1 MTVQIDRIVVEGFR
15 CFDERTEID
24 LDPDLT
30 ALVGANGS
38 GKTAAMQALLRV
50 FGSTTAQR
58 RLRRGDFHVRRGE
71 SPTAER
77 RLAIEVHLSFPELS
91 QEQTAP
97 DSGVPA
103 FFQQVCADTNGDLRC
118 RIRLEATWQDNGLDG
133 LIDSRIDAI
142 TSFEDEPSDD
152 NRFPLPPHE
161 RSYLQVVYVPAV
173 RDAMSQ
179 VGALMKGR
187 LWNAIK
193 WSDELKG
200 ALEKA
205 GKALGDVFEAEK
217 GLESIVT
224 AMDSRWKEV
233 HAANTDAHLGVRA
246 IDVRLEE
253 FIRGASFFLR
263 PDEEGRERDV
273 DDLSD
278 GQRSLFY
285 LALTAA
291 TIDVE
296 KVAAADA
303 DRFESADLQ
312 LPVLTVVAVEEPE
325 NNLSPFYLARIVG
338 QLQDLA
344 RRHRVQAV
352 ISSHSASVMSRIQP
366 NRVRYFRCD
375 AGRSVIHPITLPAD
389 PEEEAKYVREAVM
402 RYPEMYFASFV
413 ILGEGS
419 SEQAVLPRIG
429 DALEIPVD
437 RSSVAV
443 VPLGGRH
450 VHHLWRLL
458 NDLRIPHATL
468 LDLDRGRHG
477 AGIERVRSAVRE
489 LTACRPDEPVY
500 AEGSLSAASLDGLRP
515 DSPEHDKVLSAWTEH
530 LRQFGIFFCEPL
542 DLDMSMLT
550 AFPDEYRQLEPGQH
564 GPSRRGDAQNTVL
577 GSGYEERAAVA
588 GLDYDFY
595 RYLFLGR
602 GKPSTH
608 ARALAVIP
616 DQRLAADAP
625 EEIKAL
631 LHHVGINIERAR
643 DA

>member
-1 MTVQIDRIVVEGFR
+1 MRVDRIVVEGFR

-24 LDPDLT
+24 FDPDLT

-71 SPTAER
+71 SATAER
-77 RLAIEVHLSFPELS
+77 QLAIEVHLSFPELS
-91 QEQTAP
+91 QEDTVA

-103 FFQQVCADTNGDLRC
+103 FFQHVCADVDGALRC
-118 RIRLEATWQDNGLDG
+118 RVRLDATWQDNGLDG

-161 RSYLQVVYVPAV
+161 RTYLQVVYVPAV

-200 ALEKA
+200 ALKDG
-205 GKALGDVFEAEK
+205 GKSLSDAFEAEQ
-217 GLESIVT
+217 GVETIVT

-296 KVAAADA
+296 QAASDA
-303 DRFESADLQ
+303 PDRFETADLQ
-312 LPVLTVVAVEEPE
+312 LPALTVVAVEEPE

-344 RRHRVQAV
+344 VRHRVQAL
-352 ISSHSASVMSRIQP
+352 ISSHSASVMSRIRPDQ
-366 NRVRYFRCD
+366 VRYFRCE
-375 AGRSVIHPITLPAD
+375 AGRSAISRITLPAD
-389 PEEEAKYVREAVM
+389 PEEEAKYVQEAVM
-402 RYPEMYFASFV
+402 RHPEMYFASFV

-429 DALEIPVD
+429 DALGIPVD

-458 NDLRIPHATL
+458 NDLGIPHATL
-468 LDLDRGRHG
+468 LDLDRGRHE
-477 AGIERVRSAVRE
+477 AGIERIRTAVRE
-489 LTACRPDEPVY
+489 LTACRP
-500 AEGSLSAASLDGLRP
+500 EGAVHAGGPLSAESLEGVQP
-515 DSPEHDKVLSAWTEH
+515 DSPEHDTVLRAWTEH
-530 LRQFGIFFCEPL
+530 LRQYGIFFCEPL

-550 AFPDEYRQLEPGQH
+550 AFPDEYRRLGPGQQ
-564 GPSRRGDAQNTVL
+564 GPRGRGDAQNTVL
-577 GSGYEERAAVA
+577 GSGYEERSPVT
-588 GLDYDFY
+588 GLDYGFY

-616 DQRLAADAP
+616 DDRLADHAP
-625 EEIKAL
+625 DEIKAL
-631 LHHVGINIERAR
+631 LRYVKSSIEQVP

>member
-1 MTVQIDRIVVEGFR
+1 MTVRIDRLVVEGFR
-15 CFDERTEID
+15 CFGERTEID

-38 GKTAAMQALLRV
+38 GKTATMQAMLRV
-50 FGSTTAQR
+50 FGSTSAQR
-58 RLRRGDFHVRRGE
+58 RLRRGDFHVPPGA
-71 SPTAER
+71 SPATGRE
-77 RLAIEVHLSFPELS
+77 LSIEVHLSFPELD
-91 QEQTAP
+91 QDGTAA

-103 FFQQVCADTNGDLRC
+103 VFQQICADVNGDLRC
-118 RIRLEATWQDNGLDG
+118 RVRLEATWQDNGLDG

-152 NRFPLPPHE
+152 NRFPLPLHE

-173 RDAMSQ
+173 RDAISQ
-179 VGALMKGR
+179 VGALLKGR

-193 WSDELKG
+193 WSGELTS
-200 ALEKA
+200 ALESA
-205 GKALGDVFEAEK
+205 GKALGDVFGAEK
-217 GLESIVT
+217 GLTSIVS

-253 FIRGASFFLR
+253 FVRGASFFLR

-291 TIDVE
+291 TIDIE
-296 KVAAADA
+296 QVAASDSE
-303 DRFESADLQ
+303 RFDSAGLQ
-312 LPVLTVVAVEEPE
+312 LPALTVVAVEEPE
-325 NNLSPFYLARIVG
+325 NNLSPFYLARIVA

-344 RRHRVQAV
+344 GRHRVQAV
-352 ISSHSASVMSRIQP
+352 ISSHSASVMSRIRPDQ
-366 NRVRYFRCD
+366 VRYFRYA
-375 AGRSVIHPITLPAD
+375 AGRSHIRRITLPAD
-389 PEEEAKYVREAVM
+389 PEEEAKYVQEAIM
-402 RYPEMYFASFV
+402 RFPEMYFASFV

-429 DALEIPVD
+429 DALGIPVD

-450 VHHLWRLL
+450 VNHLWKLL
-458 NDLRIPHATL
+458 TDLGIPHATL
-468 LDLDRGRHG
+468 LDLDRGRHA
-477 AGIERVRSAVRE
+477 AGIGRIRAAVEE
-489 LTACRPDEPVY
+489 LSKYRPEPAVHGEGPLSSKSLLG
-500 AEGSLSAASLDGLRP
+500 AEPGT
-515 DSPEHDKVLSAWTEH
+515 PEHDVVLTAWVTH
-530 LRQFGIFFCEPL
+530 LREYGVFFCEPL

-550 AFPDEYRQLEPGQH
+550 AFPAEYRQLEPGQH
-564 GPSRRGDAQNTVL
+564 GPSGRGDAQNTVL
-577 GSGYEERAAVA
+577 GDGYEERAPVS
-588 GLDYDFY
+588 GLDHEFY

-608 ARALAVIP
+608 ARALAKISDQQLAEHAP
-616 DQRLAADAP
+616 D
-625 EEIKAL
+625 EIKAL
-631 LHHVGINIERAR
+631 LDYVESNIEQASS
-643 DA
+643 A

>member
-1 MTVQIDRIVVEGFR
+1 MTVRIDRLVVEGFR
-15 CFDERTEID
+15 CFGVRTEID

-58 RLRRGDFHVRRGE
+58 RLRRGDFHVRQGE
-71 SPTAER
+71 SPAAER
-77 RLAIEVHLSFPELS
+77 LLSIEVHLSFPELD
-91 QEQTAP
+91 QDETAAE
-97 DSGVPA
+97 SGVPA
-103 FFQQVCADTNGDLRC
+103 FFQHVCADVNGDLRC
-118 RIRLEATWQDNGLDG
+118 RVRMEATWQDNGLDG

-193 WSDELKG
+193 WSAELKT
-200 ALEKA
+200 ALDTT
-205 GKALGDVFEAEK
+205 GKTLGDVFGAEK

-224 AMDSRWKEV
+224 AMGSRWKEV

-253 FIRGASFFLR
+253 FVRGASFFLR

-296 KVAAADA
+296 QVAAADA
-303 DRFESADLQ
+303 ERFESAGLQ
-312 LPVLTVVAVEEPE
+312 LPALTVVAVEEPE

-344 RRHRVQAV
+344 GRHRVQAV
-352 ISSHSASVMSRIQP
+352 ISSHSASVMSRIRP
-366 NRVRYFRCD
+366 NQVRYFRYV
-375 AGRSVIHPITLPAD
+375 AGRSLIRRITVPAD
-389 PEEEAKYVREAVM
+389 PEEEAKYVQEAIM
-402 RYPEMYFASFV
+402 RFPEMYFASFV

-429 DALEIPVD
+429 DALGIAVD

-450 VHHLWRLL
+450 VNHLWKLL
-458 NDLRIPHATL
+458 TDLDIPHATL
-468 LDLDRGRHG
+468 LDLDRGRHA
-477 AGIERVRSAVRE
+477 AGIGRIRAAVEE
-489 LTACRPDEPVY
+489 LGKYRPEAAVHG
-500 AEGSLSAASLDGLRP
+500 EGPLSAESLAGAEP
-515 DSPEHDKVLSAWTEH
+515 TTPQHDEVVTAWVTH
-530 LRQFGIFFCEPL
+530 LREYGIFFCEPL

-550 AFPDEYRQLEPGQH
+550 AFPDEYRRLEPGQQ
-564 GPSRRGDAQNTVL
+564 GPSGRGNAQNTVL
-577 GSGYEERAAVA
+577 GDGYEERASVA

-616 DQRLAADAP
+616 DERLAAHAP
-625 EEIKAL
+625 AEITAL
-631 LHHVGINIERAR
+631 LRYVRGNIEKVG